1 MISSDVLPFFWP
13 LKFPKQNPKKQ
24 KQIQKKH
31 GRIPKKSLRQ
41 KGSLGASIS
50 VPAICFGSRF

>member
-1 MISSDVLPFFWP
+1 MISSDVLPFFG
-13 LKFPKQNPKKQ
+13 LSNFQNKIQKNK
-24 KQIQKKH
+24 KQIQKNH
-31 GRIPKKSLRQ
+31 GRIPKKSLGQ